1 MWNYIYFK
9 TLEEAEK
16 FMKDNNNKYQME
28 IIFSQDAYGVEYK
41 ELRTYPQITFI
52 NNTN

>member
-16 FMKDNNNKYQME
+16 RMIENNNKYQME
-28 IIFSQDAYGVEYK
+28 IIFVQDAYGVEYK
-41 ELRTYPQITFI
+41 KLRTISA
-52 NNTN
+52 

>member
-16 FMKDNNNKYQME
+16 WIRENNNKYQME
-28 IIFSQDAYGVEYK
+28 IIFVQDAYGVEYTK
-41 ELRTYPQITFI
+41 LRTISA
-52 NNTN
+52 

>member
-16 FMKDNNNKYQME
+16 WMIENNNKYQME
-28 IIFSQDAYGVEYK
+28 IIFVQDAYGVEYK
-41 ELRTYPQITFI
+41 KLRTISA
-52 NNTN
+52 